1 MGQWT
6 AETCDIDPGNELLIE
21 KSKLLFESW
30 SAFAKA
36 QGVPPGDQRQLNTNL
51 RAHIETKQIKALGTS
66 GCRGIRLKIQSHWSD
81 RS

>member
-51 RAHIETKQIKALGTS
+51 RARTS
-66 GCRGIRLKIQSHWSD
+66 RPNRSKHWERAVVVASG
-81 RS
+81 